1 MLVCSAN
8 WLLTDGSLS
17 RRPAVR
23 DVWALIQWLRA
34 VAARAGFRSDG
45 RYQPV
50 DRVDLVL
57 AGDTLD
63 MLTSTRWH
71 DCVRPWHTTE
81 TANQRRRTIAHESM
95 RRGRRVVAVLRQLHQ
110 RGLSVPSATPLMRPS
125 TTCQSHVPVR
135 IAILAGDR
143 DQWILRFGQE
153 PSQLPWVP
161 AAWTRWGE
169 DAEVVIA
176 HGHRFDPAAACS
188 MTTEPRPP
196 SVAESLAV
204 DLVVPFLS
212 QLRRIKLLDANSA
225 LSRGLAAASPLA
237 LPTTLSRCL
246 TSGLES
252 CASDPVLIDA
262 WKRAVAAWH
271 RAARRDPPAVV
282 DVSTTIV
289 DLLAGWLDDWSPG
302 RKPQAAPLELS
313 ELLQIAK
320 QPLPEGWFG
329 SPARTVVFGHLP
341 ATLGDLHVS
350 RQQPHQQARIRGSDG
365 RIVLGLSSA
374 CPAPHGVGFSW
385 AAIFEKGEHAG
396 SHSMA
401 FSAGAPVAL
410 EGAAPAIVGGPKSSG
425 IVDALRAA

>member
-1 MLVCSAN
+1 MGLHRQRTRSVVGPGMIWRKTLQRLLLAASREQASRIKAHAPCPKMPRLPRRGGFVARDRLQSRVELQRPVPFGAHCGDPERRITSAEVSRFRMLVCSAN

-212 QLRRIKLLDANSA
+212 QLRRKKLRIVPR
-225 LSRGLAAASPLA
+225 SRRGFSPGTADLA
-237 LPTTLSRCL
+237 LAVPHIRAGVLRKRSSADRCL
-246 TSGLES
+246 ETGCSCLAPGCPSGSTSS
-252 CASDPVLIDA
+252 CRRFHD
-262 WKRAVAAWH
+262 H
-271 RAARRDPPAVV
+271 RRPARR
-282 DVSTTIV
+282 
-289 DLLAGWLDDWSPG
+289 LAG
-302 RKPQAAPLELS
+302 
-313 ELLQIAK
+313 
-320 QPLPEGWFG
+320 
-329 SPARTVVFGHLP
+329 
-341 ATLGDLHVS
+341 
-350 RQQPHQQARIRGSDG
+350 
-365 RIVLGLSSA
+365 
-374 CPAPHGVGFSW
+374 
-385 AAIFEKGEHAG
+385 
-396 SHSMA
+396 
-401 FSAGAPVAL
+401 
-410 EGAAPAIVGGPKSSG
+410 
-425 IVDALRAA
+425 